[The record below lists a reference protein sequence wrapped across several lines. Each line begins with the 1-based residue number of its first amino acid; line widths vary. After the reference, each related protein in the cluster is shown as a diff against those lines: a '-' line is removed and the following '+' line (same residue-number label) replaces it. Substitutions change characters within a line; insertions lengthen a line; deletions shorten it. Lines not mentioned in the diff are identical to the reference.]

1 MTPDKG
7 KANILIVDDESANI
21 KVLMGVLE
29 KHGYEVRTALNGRQ
43 AIASAVKRV
52 PDLILLDVRMPEMD
66 GFEACRQL
74 KADERVRLVPIIFL
88 SALGQTADIVQGL
101 NLGGADYIVKPF
113 RIEEVLA
120 RVETQLSIQAL
131 QKRLLCEIQERK
143 RVEKTLQKLN
153 AQLEQRVAERT
164 AHLYAQTIELSKAK
178 EAAEA
183 ASIAKSKFLS
193 RMSHELRS
201 PLNPIMGY
209 TQIIKKQNNL
219 TAIQKDQLQIVGD
232 CCEHLTALIS
242 DILELVRIDTH
253 KARMVRAAFN
263 LQGLIRAV
271 VSDTQKKARKKSLA
285 VHYDEINALPE
296 MVYGD
301 GRMLRKV
308 LLNLL
313 DNAVKFTDHGG
324 LALRTS
330 VVQSP
335 ASEMGE
341 SESAGKWRLRFEVM
355 DTGVGIPKEH
365 LDDIFKPFYQTEM
378 DDRMV
383 GGTGLG
389 LALGHS
395 LVMLMGGR
403 LSVQSP
409 SRWASERKGGPGSN
423 FTVELDFESA
433 QDGMHQG
440 VAPLCDIRK
449 YQGERKRLLI
459 VHDKSTHLNLL
470 VHALEPLGFD
480 IVQAGSG
487 REALIKAAQFQ
498 PDLILLDLLM
508 PGIDGLEVLQHIR
521 RNEDL
526 TNVQIIGVSAAAVG
540 EKQLAAFTA
549 ACDDFIEKPVSIERL
564 MEKIGEHLGIK
575 WVAG

>member
-7 KANILIVDDESANI
+7 KANILIVDDEPTNI

-29 KHGYEVRTALNGRQ
+29 KHGYEVRTALDGRQ

-74 KADERVRLVPIIFL
+74 KADERMRLVPIIFL
-88 SALGQTADIVQGL
+88 SALGQTEDIVQGL

-120 RVETQLSIQAL
+120 RVETHLSIQAL
-131 QKRLLCEIQERK
+131 QKQLQCEIQERK
-143 RVEKTLQKLN
+143 RAEKALQQLN

-164 AHLYAQTIELSKAK
+164 TRLYAQTMELSKAK

-193 RMSHELRS
+193 KMGHEMRT

-209 TQIIKKQNNL
+209 TQILKRQNNL
-219 TAIQKDQLQIVGD
+219 TDIQKGQLQIMVD
-232 CCEHLTALIS
+232 SCKHLTALIS
-242 DILELVRIDTH
+242 DILELVRIDAH
-253 KARMVRAAFN
+253 KARVVRAAFN

-271 VSDTQKKARKKSLA
+271 VSDTQKKAQKKSLA
-285 VHYDEINALPE
+285 VHYEEINALPE

-313 DNAVKFTDHGG
+313 DNAVKYTEHGG

-335 ASEMGE
+335 ASEMRD

-355 DTGVGIPKEH
+355 DTGVGIPQEH
-365 LDDIFKPFYQTEM
+365 LEDIFEPFFQTEM
-378 DDRMV
+378 DDWQV

-389 LALGHS
+389 LTLGHR
-395 LVMLMGGR
+395 LVVLMGGR

-409 SRWASERKGGPGSN
+409 SRWGSELKGGPGST
-423 FTVELDFESA
+423 FTVQLDFESA
-433 QDGMHQG
+433 EDVMSQG
-440 VAPLCDIRK
+440 VAPTCGIRK
-449 YQGERKRLLI
+449 YEGQRKRLLI
-459 VHDKSTHLNLL
+459 VHDKSTPLNLL
-470 VHALEPLGFD
+470 VDALALQGFD
-480 IVQAGSG
+480 IVQVSSG
-487 REALIKAAQFQ
+487 REALIKAAQFH

-508 PGIDGLEVLQHIR
+508 PGMDGLEVLQHIR

-526 TNVQIIGVSAAAVG
+526 TKVQIIGVSAAAVG

-549 ACDDFIEKPVSIERL
+549 ACDDFIEKPASIEGL
-564 MEKIGEHLGIK
+564 LEKIGEHLEIK

>member
-1 MTPDKG
+1 MTPDKS

-21 KVLMGVLE
+21 IVLMGVLE

-52 PDLILLDVRMPEMD
+52 PDLILMDVRMPEMD
-66 GFEACRQL
+66 GFEACRRL
-74 KADERVRLVPIIFL
+74 KADERMRLVPIIFL
-88 SALGQTADIVQGL
+88 SGLGETEDIVQGL

-120 RVETQLSIQAL
+120 RVETHLSIQAL
-131 QKRLLCEIQERK
+131 QKQLLSEIKERK
-143 RVEKTLQKLN
+143 RAEKALQQLN

-164 AHLYAQTIELSKAK
+164 AHLYAQTTELSKAK

-183 ASIAKSKFLS
+183 ANIAKSKFLS
-193 RMSHELRS
+193 KMSHELCT

-209 TQIIKKQNNL
+209 AQMLKRQNNL
-219 TAIQKDQLQIVGD
+219 TEIQKGQLQIVGD
-232 CCEHLTALIS
+232 CCEQLTALIS

-253 KARMVRAAFN
+253 KARVVRTAFN
-263 LQGLIRAV
+263 LQGLIQAV
-271 VSDTQKKARKKSLA
+271 VGDTQKKAQKKRLA
-285 VHYDEINALPE
+285 VYHDEIDALPE

-313 DNAVKFTDHGG
+313 DNAVKFTEHGG
-324 LALRTS
+324 VALRTS

-335 ASEMGE
+335 ASEIRG
-341 SESAGKWRLRFEVM
+341 SESGAKWRLRFEVM
-355 DTGVGIPKEH
+355 DTGVGISEEH

-378 DDRMV
+378 DDRLV

-389 LALGHS
+389 LTLSHS

-403 LSVQSP
+403 LSVHSP
-409 SRWASERKGGPGSN
+409 STWGSELNGGPGST
-423 FTVELDFESA
+423 FTVELDLESA
-433 QDGMHQG
+433 EDGMHQG
-440 VAPLCDIRK
+440 VTPPGDIRMH
-449 YQGERKRLLI
+449 QGEQKRLLI
-459 VHDKSTHLNLL
+459 VHDKSTNLNVL
-470 VHALEPLGFD
+470 VDALEPLGFNV
-480 IVQAGSG
+480 IQAGSG
-487 REALIKAAQFQ
+487 REALIKAAQCH

-526 TNVQIIGVSAAAVG
+526 TNVQIVGVSAAAVG

-549 ACDDFIEKPVSIERL
+549 ACNDLSEKPISVEGL
-564 MEKIGEHLGIK
+564 LEKIGEHLGIS

>member
-1 MTPDKG
+1 MIPDKG
-7 KANILIVDDESANI
+7 KANILIVDDEPTNI

-29 KHGYEVRTALNGRQ
+29 KHGYEVRTALDGRQ

-74 KADERVRLVPIIFL
+74 KADERTRLVPIIFL
-88 SALGQTADIVQGL
+88 SALGETGGIVQGL

-120 RVETQLSIQAL
+120 RVETHISIQAL
-131 QKRLLCEIQERK
+131 QRQLLSEIQERK
-143 RVEKTLQKLN
+143 RAEKALQQLN
-153 AQLEQRVAERT
+153 AQLEQRVADRT
-164 AHLYAQTIELSKAK
+164 AHLYAQTRELSKAK

-193 RMSHELRS
+193 KMSHELCN

-209 TQIIKKQNNL
+209 TQMLKKQNNL
-219 TAIQKDQLQIVGD
+219 TEKQKGQLKIMND
-232 CCEHLTALIS
+232 CCKHLTALIS
-242 DILELVRIDTH
+242 DILELVRLDTH
-253 KARMVRAAFN
+253 KATVVRAAFN
-263 LQGLIRAV
+263 LKGLIRAV
-271 VSDTQKKARKKSLA
+271 VGDTKKKAQKKSLA
-285 VHYDEINALPE
+285 VYYDEIDGLPE

-313 DNAVKFTDHGG
+313 DNAVKFTEHGG

-335 ASEMGE
+335 ASKIRD
-341 SESAGKWRLRFEVM
+341 SESGGKWRLRFEVL
-355 DTGVGIPKEH
+355 DTGVGIPEEQ

-378 DDRMV
+378 DDRLV
-383 GGTGLG
+383 DGTGLG
-389 LALGHS
+389 LTLGHS

-409 SRWASERKGGPGSN
+409 STWGSELNGGPGST
-423 FTVELDFESA
+423 FTVELNLESA
-433 QDGMHQG
+433 EGYMHQG
-440 VAPLCDIRK
+440 AAPPGGILRH
-449 YQGERKRLLI
+449 QGERKRLLV
-459 VHDKSTHLNLL
+459 VHDKSTNLNIL
-470 VHALEPLGFD
+470 VDALEPLGFD

-487 REALIKAAQFQ
+487 REALIKAAQCH

-508 PGIDGLEVLQHIR
+508 AGIDGLEVLQHIR
-521 RNEDL
+521 RSEDL
-526 TNVQIIGVSAAAVG
+526 MKVQIIGVSAATVD
-540 EKQLAAFTA
+540 EKQLAAFAA
-549 ACDDFIEKPVSIERL
+549 ACDDLIEKPISIEGL
-564 MEKIGEHLGIK
+564 LEILGEHFGIT
-575 WVAG
+575 WIAG